1 MNKLLPV
8 LAILVLL
15 FAASCTKSEMKDL
28 ANPDDFI
35 VVKQAAIASVNGP
48 TTATVDQE
56 VTFNISWPYNGDCEK
71 FNSFK
76 TDTLS
81 DTTNIKLFTSTNKL
95 EDCTGKEVK
104 RSNVFKFKPTK
115 SGTYYLKFFGADSL
129 ATPIIDTLKVSELAR

>member
-1 MNKLLPV
+1 MNKLLSV
-8 LAILVLL
+8 LAILFLL
-15 FAASCTKSEMKDL
+15 SAASCTKSEMKDMV
-28 ANPDDFI
+28 NPDDFV

-48 TTATVDQE
+48 TTANVNQE

-71 FNSFK
+71 FSSLK

-104 RSNVFKFKPTK
+104 RSNIFKFKPTK

-129 ATPIIDTLKVSELAR
+129 STPIIDTLTVKEPIK